1 MVNSNS
7 GNSATSAS
15 VGTAA
20 SPSISR
26 ATYADC
32 DDLVRMFERL
42 HDFNASLNEQF
53 RLADNWEP
61 VLRHS
66 LETMH
71 GEDRTAIWIA
81 RVDGKPAGFLM
92 VEQHL
97 GSPIF
102 EHQRWAEITGIYVDR
117 EFRGTSISH
126 NLIGHAYEWAAERG
140 LRDIRLYVTSNN
152 DRARA
157 FYEAEGFTHIQ
168 EIWSRPVVPDG
179 DRGDR

>member
-7 GNSATSAS
+7 GQSTTSTSA
-15 VGTAA
+15 GTAA
-20 SPSISR
+20 LPAIAR
-26 ATYADC
+26 ATYDDC
-32 DDLVRMFERL
+32 DDLVRMFEHL

-53 RLADNWEP
+53 KLADNWEP

-66 LETMH
+66 LEMMH

-81 RVDGKPAGFLM
+81 RVDGRSAGFLM
-92 VEQHL
+92 IEQHL
-97 GSPIF
+97 DSPIF
-102 EHQRWAEITGIYVDR
+102 ARQRWAEITAIYVGPD
-117 EFRGTSISH
+117 FRGTSVSH

-140 LRDIRLYVTSNN
+140 LDDIRLYVTANN

-168 EIWSRPVVPDG
+168 EIWSRPIVPNDE
-179 DRGDR
+179 RSP